1 MVHWYRLL
9 LLGTFT
15 DGIGGVGVGIGS
27 DDACV
32 SASEVVVTSTIAAKG
47 PALPPGSVMAEALPL
62 PPATLLPALTRGLY

>member
-15 DGIGGVGVGIGS
+15 DGIVGVGIDV